1 MVVSAKHIEW
11 LLGDERLCPTFLVV
25 SLLMARDE
33 VVCRGVRS
41 DLRSLGDDILT
52 ERIRKQFDL
61 LLNEP
66 TGSEAQ
72 LVDDVMRLAS
82 NYCLSRKKGAKC

>member
-1 MVVSAKHIEW
+1 MISAEKISW
-11 LLGDERLCPTFLVV
+11 LLEDERLCPTFLVV
-25 SLLMARDE
+25 ALLMARDE

-41 DLRSLGDDILT
+41 DLRSLGNDVLT
-52 ERIRKQFDL
+52 QKIRKQFDL

-82 NYCLSRKKGAKC
+82 NYCLNRKKEAKC

>member
-1 MVVSAKHIEW
+1 MISEREVRWLIE
-11 LLGDERLCPTFLVV
+11 DERLCPAFLVV
-25 SLLMARDE
+25 SLLFARDE

-41 DLRSLGDDILT
+41 DLRSLGDNILT
-52 ERIRKQFDL
+52 QKIRKQFDIL
-61 LLNEP
+61 LSDP

-82 NYCLSRKKGAKC
+82 NYCLSKKGGSHVK